1 MLPNFEILE
10 PKTVKEAC
18 ALLTKHKDQA
28 KVIAGG
34 QSLLLFLRQKLI
46 KPKYLVS
53 IKGIKNL
60 DYIKYDARK
69 GLSIG
74 ALTTHRSIENSKV
87 VREKFPPMAETFRHI
102 GSMRIRNVGTL
113 GGNLCHADPMQDPG
127 PTLLAMDAKVKA
139 VGPKGTRTIKLE
151 DFFVNYYET
160 VLRPNEILTEI
171 SIPKCP
177 PRTNGTYVRF
187 CTKTSEDTP
196 AVEVAA
202 IVTLDPKKEVLQDVR
217 IGLGTVAPTAIR
229 ARKAE
234 AFLKGKRYSEDL
246 LGEAGKL
253 AAEETDPVGD
263 LRGSEEY
270 KREMV
275 AVMVKRGIR
284 EAFER
289 AKS

>member
-1 MLPNFEILE
+1 MLPSFEILE

-18 ALLTKHKDQA
+18 ALLAKHKHRA

-34 QSLLLFLRQKLI
+34 QSLLLFLKEKLI

-53 IKGIKNL
+53 IQGIKNL
-60 DYIKYDARK
+60 DYMRYDARK

-74 ALTTHRSIENSKV
+74 ALTTHRTIESSKV

-102 GSMRIRNVGTL
+102 GSLRIRNVGTL
-113 GGNLCHADPMQDPG
+113 GGNLCHADPRQDPG

-160 VLRPNEILTEI
+160 VLRPTEILTEI
-171 SIPKCP
+171 SIPKYP
-177 PRTNGTYVRF
+177 ARTSGAYVRF
-187 CTKTSEDTP
+187 CSKTSEDTP

-217 IGLGTVAPTAIR
+217 IGLGAVAATAIR

-234 AFLKGKRYSEDL
+234 AHLKGKRYSEEL
-246 LGEAGKL
+246 LMEAAKL
-253 AAEETDPVGD
+253 AVEETDPVGD

-275 AVMVKRGIR
+275 AVMVKRGLR

-289 AKS
+289 ARS

>member
-18 ALLTKHKDQA
+18 ALLAKHKDQA

-60 DYIKYDARK
+60 DYIKYDTEK

-74 ALTTHRSIENSKV
+74 ALATHRSIENSKV

-113 GGNLCHADPMQDPG
+113 GGNLCHADPIQDPG
-127 PTLLAMDAKVKA
+127 PTLLALDAKVTA
-139 VGPKGTRTIKLE
+139 VGPKGARTIKLE

-171 SIPKCP
+171 SIPKYP
-177 PRTNGTYVRF
+177 PRTSGTYARF

-217 IGLGTVAPTAIR
+217 IGLGAVAATAIR

-246 LGEAGKL
+246 LEEAGNL
-253 AAEETDPVGD
+253 AVEETDPVGD

-289 AKS
+289 ARS